1 MNEGLFWGQL
11 GKLILYACSLPG
23 LFIRALMR
31 NKKTKSNLKFQLDPS
46 LMFYLEGRGRVWVKK
61 GGVTNG
67 TEA

>member
-31 NKKTKSNLKFQLDPS
+31 NKKTKSDLKFRPDP
-46 LMFYLEGRGRVWVKK
+46 
-61 GGVTNG
+61 
-67 TEA
+67 A